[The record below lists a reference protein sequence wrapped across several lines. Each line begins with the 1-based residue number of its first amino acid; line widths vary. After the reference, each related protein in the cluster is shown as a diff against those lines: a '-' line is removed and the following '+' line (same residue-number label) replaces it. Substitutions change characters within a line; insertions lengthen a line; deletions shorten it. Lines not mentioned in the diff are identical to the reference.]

1 MAAYSL
7 ILDTKENFLWEKQ
20 SREVIPPPDTD
31 ETLTKSGVAADAKA
45 VGEKLANKADLTNSV
60 YCEDKY
66 HARSYMISVPNTGD
80 NKKTVDI
87 VLSSSEQFVFILA
100 GSSLGNNFASI
111 VGGSSFVNK
120 HLMNSLTTS
129 TDGNIVHITLPSWF
143 RGVMI
148 SYLPFSINGL

>member
-1 MAAYSL
+1 M
-7 ILDTKENFLWEKQ
+7 ILDTKENFYGKNNQGKLY
-20 SREVIPPPDTD
+20 PPPTTD
-31 ETLTKSGVAADAKA
+31 KTLTKSGVAADAKA

-66 HARSYMISVPNTGD
+66 NARSYMMSVPNTGD
-80 NKKTVDI
+80 NNKTVDI
-87 VLSSSEQFVFILA
+87 VMSSSEQFVFILA
-100 GSSLGNNFASI
+100 GSSLGNNFVSI
-111 VGGSSFVNK
+111 VGGSNFINK